1 MLPDTQPGPGAKVP
15 HRSNSLPGVGSIE
28 PEVDQFRALV
38 AAAEAP
44 GGDDA
49 PIMMINLLR
58 FAEQATYPEGF
69 DAEPCTGAEAYA
81 RYGAA
86 AQEFLEK
93 VGGRP
98 IWAAPAHE
106 TIIGPL
112 GEDWDVAFGVR
123 YPSRK
128 AFLAMATD
136 EGYLAIVPHRTAALA
151 DSRLIMC
158 DVPSENA
165 PDVFGLG

>member
-1 MLPDTQPGPGAKVP
+1 M
-15 HRSNSLPGVGSIE
+15 GSIE
-28 PEVDQFRALV
+28 PEVEQFRALV

-44 GGDDA
+44 GGDEQ

-58 FAEQATYPEGF
+58 FAESASYPEGF

-81 RYGAA
+81 RYSAE
-86 AQEFLEK
+86 AQRFLEK

-106 TIIGPL
+106 TVIGPV
-112 GEDWDVAFGVR
+112 GEEWDVAFGVH

-136 EGYLAIVPHRTAALA
+136 EDYLAIVPHRSAALA

-158 DVPSENA
+158 DLPADVP

>member
-1 MLPDTQPGPGAKVP
+1 M
-15 HRSNSLPGVGSIE
+15 GSIE
-28 PEVDQFRALV
+28 PVPDQFRALV
-38 AAAEAP
+38 AASEEP
-44 GGDDA
+44 GGDDQ

-58 FAEQATYPEGF
+58 FAEQASYPEGF
-69 DAEPCTGAEAYA
+69 DAEPCSGAEAYH
-81 RYGAA
+81 RYGQA

-98 IWAAPAHE
+98 IWAAPAHAV
-106 TIIGPL
+106 TIGPE
-112 GEDWDVAFGVR
+112 GEEWDVAFGVR

-136 EGYLAIVPHRTAALA
+136 PGYLAIVPHRSAALT
-151 DSRLIMC
+151 DSRLILC
-158 DVPSENA
+158 DVPGENA

>member
-1 MLPDTQPGPGAKVP
+1 M
-15 HRSNSLPGVGSIE
+15 GSIE
-28 PEVDQFRALV
+28 PEVEQFRALV

-44 GGDDA
+44 GGDET

-58 FAEQATYPEGF
+58 FAEQASYPEGF

-81 RYGAA
+81 RYGAK
-86 AQEFLEK
+86 AQQFLEK

-98 IWAAPAHE
+98 IWAVPAHE
-106 TIIGPL
+106 TVIGPL
-112 GEDWDVAFGVR
+112 GEEWDVAFGVQ

-128 AFLAMATD
+128 AFHAMATD
-136 EGYLAIVPHRTAALA
+136 EDYLAIVPHRSAALS

-158 DVPSENA
+158 DLPGDTA